1 MIQQFATFLF
11 AMSKVRAM
19 LQLDMPKFLVA
30 PEFVLQRQDQVR
42 QT

>member
-11 AMSKVRAM
+11 ATSKVRAM

-30 PEFVLQRQDQVR
+30 QVSVLQHQDQVR